1 MADRAAIPLF
11 PAALARAARRVPLP
25 VIRLPL
31 ERLSRTVAARHPG
44 IFQRLGR
51 HAAMSF
57 LLDPIDLPFVFRL
70 SPSAP
75 EATIPGTMIDVLRRP
90 VAAPWDARI
99 AGPLAALLGMVHG
112 RLDGDALFFSRDLVV
127 EGDTEAVLALRNA
140 IDDAEIDLVA
150 EAFAA
155 LGPLGRMLDG
165 PARAVL
171 PVAERLTGVALSRA
185 AERPA

>member
-1 MADRAAIPLF
+1 MALRA
-11 PAALARAARRVPLP
+11 VPLP
-25 VIRLPL
+25 AIRRPL
-31 ERLSRTVAARHPG
+31 EQLSRAVASRHPG

-57 LLDPIDLPFVFRL
+57 LLDPIDLPFAFRL
-70 SPSAP
+70 SPAAP
-75 EATIPGTMIDVLRRP
+75 RAMIDVLRRP
-90 VAAPWDARI
+90 VAASWDARI
-99 AGPLAALLGMVHG
+99 AGPLAALFGMVHG

-150 EAFAA
+150 EAVAA
-155 LGPLGRMLDG
+155 LGPLGRALDR
-165 PARAVL
+165 PARVAL
-171 PVAERLTGVALSRA
+171 PLAERLTGVALSRA